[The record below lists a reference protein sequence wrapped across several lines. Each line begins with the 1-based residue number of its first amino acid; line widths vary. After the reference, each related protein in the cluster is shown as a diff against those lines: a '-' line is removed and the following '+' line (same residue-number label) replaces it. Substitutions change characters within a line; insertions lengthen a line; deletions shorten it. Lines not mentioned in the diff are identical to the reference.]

1 MNTQKSRNSADKT
14 INFVIILIIV
24 AILAA
29 GSWAVYGK
37 ISSNL
42 LDKAIADGTAPQTV
56 ETYARQADLSVE
68 DYLASYEIT
77 DPSVNGKTSM
87 TDLLEVITVKSY
99 ALLSGS
105 DFDTF
110 VAENNLTDKVT
121 ADTLWSEAQ
130 LLIPLGKYI
139 GGDEYVEEFKSYYEL
154 DASVNAETP
163 WGDLAD
169 IVAEKDAQ
177 KAAEAEAAAEAT
189 AEAETEATTEADTA
203 AQESADATPA
213 AAE

>member
-68 DYLASYEIT
+68 DYLALYEIS
-77 DPSVNGKTSM
+77 DPSVNGKTEMS
-87 TDLLEVITVKSY
+87 DLMDVITVNSY

-110 VAENNLTDKVT
+110 VEENSLTDKVS
-121 ADTLWSEAQ
+121 ADTLWSDAQ

-139 GGDEYVEEFKSYYEL
+139 GGDEYVDDFKSYYEL
-154 DASVNAETP
+154 DESVNAQTP

-169 IVAEKDAQ
+169 IIAEKDEQMAA
-177 KAAEAEAAAEAT
+177 AAEAEAAAETEATADAETEAEAT
-189 AEAETEATTEADTA
+189 AEAETEA
-203 AQESADATPA
+203 

>member
-1 MNTQKSRNSADKT
+1 MNTQKSSNSADKT

-29 GSWAVYGK
+29 GSWAVYQK
-37 ISSNL
+37 ISSNM

-68 DYLASYEIT
+68 DYLALYEIS
-77 DPSVNGKTSM
+77 DSSVNGKTEMS
-87 TDLLEVITVKSY
+87 DLIDVITVNSY

-110 VAENNLTDKVT
+110 VEENGLTDKVT
-121 ADTLWSEAQ
+121 PETLWTEAQ
-130 LLIPLGKYI
+130 LLIPLGTYI
-139 GGDEYVEEFKSYYEL
+139 GGDEYVDEFKEYYEL
-154 DASVNAETP
+154 DDSVTAQTP

-169 IVAEKDAQ
+169 VIAEKDEQ
-177 KAAEAEAAAEAT
+177 KAAEAEAAAEAETDVEAEAT
-189 AEAETEATTEADTA
+189 AEVETEA
-203 AQESADATPA
+203 
-213 AAE
+213 AEN

>member
-1 MNTQKSRNSADKT
+1 MNTQKSSNSADKT

-29 GSWAVYGK
+29 GSWAVYQK
-37 ISSNL
+37 ISSNM

-68 DYLASYEIT
+68 DYLALYQIS
-77 DPSVNGKTSM
+77 DPSVNGKTEMS
-87 TDLLEVITVKSY
+87 DLIDVITVNSY

-110 VAENNLTDKVT
+110 VEENGLTDKVT
-121 ADTLWSEAQ
+121 TETLWSDAQ

-139 GGDEYVEEFKSYYEL
+139 GGDEYVDEFKEYYEL
-154 DASVNAETP
+154 DDSVNAQTP

-169 IVAEKDAQ
+169 IIAEKDEQ
-177 KAAEAEAAAEAT
+177 MAAEAEAAAEAEVET
-189 AEAETEATTEADTA
+189 DVEAEATTEVET
-203 AQESADATPA
+203 EA